1 MNTLR
6 TVKSLNT
13 RTNAR
18 KLTSYLKAKGLPAV
32 APRKK
37 SACGRWDVSL
47 VVNKGSLGRKAYT
60 VVSGSAV
67 ASKGF

>member
-6 TVKSLNT
+6 TAKSLNT

-37 SACGRWDVSL
+37 DDSGRWDVAL
-47 VVNKGSLGRKAYT
+47 VVSKGSLGRKVYT
-60 VVSGSAV
+60 VVNGVAV
-67 ASKGF
+67 AA

>member
-1 MNTLR
+1 MNTPR

-18 KLTSYLKAKGLPAV
+18 KLTAYLKAQGLPAI

-37 SACGRWDVSL
+37 DTQGRWDVSL

-60 VVSGSAV
+60 VVNGFAV
-67 ASKGF
+67 AA

>member
-6 TVKSLNT
+6 TVRSLNT

-18 KLTSYLKAKGLPAV
+18 KLTNYLKAKGLPAI

-37 SACGRWDVSL
+37 DVLGRWDVAL
-47 VVNKGSLGRKAYT
+47 VVSKGSLGRKAYT
-60 VVSGSAV
+60 VVNGKAI
-67 ASKGF
+67 AA

>member
-1 MNTLR
+1 MTTLR
-6 TVKSLNT
+6 AVKSLNT

-18 KLTSYLKAKGLPAV
+18 KLTAYLKPKGLPAI

-37 SACGRWDVSL
+37 DTSGRWDVSL

-60 VVSGSAV
+60 VVNRVAV
-67 ASKGF
+67 AA